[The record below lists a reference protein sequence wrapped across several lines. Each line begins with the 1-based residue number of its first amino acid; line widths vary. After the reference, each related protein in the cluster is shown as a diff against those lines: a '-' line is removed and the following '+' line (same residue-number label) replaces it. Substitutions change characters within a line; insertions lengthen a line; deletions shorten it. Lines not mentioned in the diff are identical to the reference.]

1 MGFKEFVQDS
11 AAIKTGLWIGKTFSL
26 PALRSLA
33 RFFGKIIA
41 SRQSSNLVLSIK
53 ANQWV
58 VFDEQLNKEELQQ
71 QALRVITSQLTSLAE
86 YYYYYQHPE
95 EGLNL
100 VRLTPEAERAVSDAR
115 DHKVPTF
122 FLGPHIG
129 NFDFFMM
136 SLSWLKVPLFVLVY
150 PNPNNAYKE
159 QNKLRAAVGL
169 DIHPISFSSFRSA
182 KHALKEGKALGT
194 GIDRPL
200 ENPEDA
206 KYKVDFFGRP
216 AALPTFYARLC
227 LETGAIARVVC
238 GSRQEDGTFII
249 DASEPIVMESH
260 SDLMEENLLNV
271 EKVLK
276 PTEDFIRKYPS
287 DWAMFYPVWPEVIPL
302 IKNLPKEV
310 L

>member
-1 MGFKEFVQDS
+1 MGFKEFIQDS

-26 PALRSLA
+26 PALRSMA
-33 RFFGKIIA
+33 KFVGKIVA
-41 SRQSSNLVLSIK
+41 SRQSSNLVRNIK

-58 VFDEQLNKEELQQ
+58 ICGEKLNKDELQQ

-95 EGLNL
+95 AGLSL
-100 VRLTPEAERAVSDAR
+100 VRLTPEAERAFSDIR

-129 NFDFFMM
+129 NYDFFLMA
-136 SLSWLKVPLFVLVY
+136 LSWLKIPLYVLAY
-150 PNPNNAYKE
+150 PHPNNAYKE

-169 DIHPISFSSFRSA
+169 DVHPISFSAFRGA
-182 KHALKEGKALGT
+182 KQALKEGMALAT
-194 GIDRPL
+194 GVDRPL
-200 ENPEDA
+200 LNPDDA

-216 AALPTFYARLC
+216 AALPTFYARLG
-227 LETGAIARVVC
+227 LETGAIACVVC

-249 DASEPIVMESH
+249 DASDPIVMEPRP
-260 SDLMEENLLNV
+260 DLMEENLFNV

-276 PTEDFIRKYPS
+276 PTEEFIRKYPS
-287 DWAMFYPVWPEVIPL
+287 DWAMFYPVWPEVMPL
-302 IKNLPKEV
+302 IKNL